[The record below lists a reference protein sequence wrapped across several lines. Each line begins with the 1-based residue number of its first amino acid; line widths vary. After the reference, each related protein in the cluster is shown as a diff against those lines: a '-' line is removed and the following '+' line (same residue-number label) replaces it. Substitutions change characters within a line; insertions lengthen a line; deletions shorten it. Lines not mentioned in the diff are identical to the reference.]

1 MTRGSITP
9 DAYHLKAQISR
20 FMRSVRCCSRSSLVP
35 QGQLPSVSQ
44 PVTGRLRLVLHHLG
58 CSSASGIV
66 ASLNSLFHSTTI
78 TESKEITPPPDAYSG
93 APFALAGIWGGHF
106 TRLTDHAFLDPQLLY
121 RSIVVDH
128 WLGVLLEADFEVRSR
143 STRRLAHLCYS
154 NGSLAAMYTICHF
167 IYILLRRL
175 RPHWS
180 VPPGANLGSE
190 FCVITLQSPSILRSL
205 FLTFHFPIFHLGGGG
220 DVGLSNHY

>member
-44 PVTGRLRLVLHHLG
+44 PATGRLRLVLHHLG

-78 TESKEITPPPDAYSG
+78 TESKEITPPSGQTCTAGHRSHWPGSG
-93 APFALAGIWGGHF
+93 ATTSPVSQTTPSSTLSYYIVPSWWTTGWASYLKPTLRYAQGRRGG
-106 TRLTDHAFLDPQLLY
+106 
-121 RSIVVDH
+121 
-128 WLGVLLEADFEVRSR
+128 
-143 STRRLAHLCYS
+143 
-154 NGSLAAMYTICHF
+154 
-167 IYILLRRL
+167 
-175 RPHWS
+175 
-180 VPPGANLGSE
+180 
-190 FCVITLQSPSILRSL
+190 
-205 FLTFHFPIFHLGGGG
+205 
-220 DVGLSNHY
+220 